1 MSHLLKLTAQELE
14 SISVVARDKM
24 KNAPDKVLGW
34 YRKIRL
40 AGITGDIA
48 PTMHDLVTNTS
59 TLNVG
64 DIDWMYT
71 MWKEVLA
78 DVSHSADPSS
88 AADIVATGICLDIN
102 DLLNIDGECKQPE

>member
-14 SISVVARDKM
+14 GIAVTAREKM
-24 KNAPDKVLGW
+24 KNAPDSVLSW

-40 AGITGDIA
+40 AGVTGDIQ
-48 PTMHDLVTNTS
+48 PTMHTLVTNTS

-64 DIDWMYT
+64 NIDWMHA
-71 MWKEVLA
+71 MWQETLA
-78 DVSHSADPSS
+78 DVSRSADPSS

-102 DLLNIDGECKQPE
+102 DLLNIDGETK